1 MGWPEANEGV
11 GGLSFDEH
19 DLMQSQTDLHA
30 KTLLETSLRH
40 GKTASYIIP
49 PGDLDGNGPYEI
61 RIPSM
66 DSEWTDLTSG
76 VMYGKFQVK
85 KVSSGSEAVCTTEDY
100 SVVNLPVNS
109 LFKQIEL
116 YVGNTNVVDQSTST
130 YHYKRFISLFHLS
143 IDIKFIISFLINI
156 V

>member
-1 MGWPEANEGV
+1 
-11 GGLSFDEH
+11 
-19 DLMQSQTDLHA
+19 MQSQSDFHA

>member
-1 MGWPEANEGV
+1 MGWPESNEGI

-30 KTLLETSLRH
+30 NTLLETSLRH

-49 PGDLDGNGPYEI
+49 PGDLDGNGPHEL

-76 VMYGKFQVK
+76 IMYGKFQVK
-85 KVSSGSEAVCTTEDY
+85 KMSSGAEVDCTSEDY
-100 SVVNLPVNS
+100 SVINLPANS

-116 YVGNTNVVDQSTST
+116 YIGDTNVIDQTTST
-130 YHYKRFISLFHLS
+130 YHYKRFSKTFA
-143 IDIKFIISFLINI
+143 
-156 V
+156 